1 MRRSSIIT
9 QSSLKVA
16 IAFFLCTSYTAIAQQ
31 ISLKKE
37 NSKKTDTL
45 SRSKDIDEVVV
56 VGFGKQKK
64 LT

>member
-31 ISLKKE
+31 IPLKKE
-37 NSKKTDTL
+37 NSKNGYII
-45 SRSKDIDEVVV
+45 RSKDIDEVVV
-56 VGFGKQKK
+56 VGFGKQKS
-64 LT
+64 